1 MSAKRILIKDANE
14 HMASVEIAA
23 LAKELN
29 ALPSQVT
36 HVLGE
41 FGAFPKDGLVEL
53 DADSLEL
60 VKEAVAELAATKTIT
75 VVPGA
80 TPRDLA
86 HALDVPQPDVQ
97 KSLMKLGVLASLAT
111 ALQPDVAEKVVGTFG
126 YKVNFAEPAK
136 PVEKEVAPKRRV
148 SSTGEQTRPPVV
160 TILGHVDHGKTSLL
174 DYIRKTKVV
183 DKEHGGITQHI
194 GAYQVITADQKITFL
209 DTPGHEAFTAMR
221 ARGAQVTDI
230 AILVVAADDG
240 VMPQTIEALN
250 HARNAE
256 VPIIVALNKIDK
268 EGANPARVKQQL
280 VQHGLIGHEFGGDT
294 EIAEVSAKTGLGVDD
309 LLELI
314 LLQSGV
320 MDLKAE
326 PSGDV
331 EGVVIEAKIDKGRGP
346 VATILVKNGTLKQG
360 DTVLV
365 GNSYGR
371 LKAIFDFAGKPIKDA
386 GPSVPVEI
394 LGLNKVPNAGD
405 MVAVYLDEREAR
417 DAAEGLTTER
427 RERELT
433 GTPSGQVT
441 LADLQRRLSEE
452 NNKELRIIIKGDV
465 QGSVEA
471 VRGLLDKID
480 VEEVEVRVLHYGV
493 GTIGES
499 DIMLAKAS
507 DAIVVGFNTRVE
519 PKARD
524 EAARQHVEVRQYNI
538 IYELIEDIEKAVI
551 GMLEPKFEE
560 QYMGTVE
567 IRAVFKLTK
576 QGFVA
581 GCYVT
586 DGKVVRNAQCRVK
599 RAGEIAYEGKIDSL
613 KHIKEDVREMAAGF
627 ECGIQFVNW
636 NDFKEGDIIEAY
648 EVVRVG

>member
-1 MSAKRILIKDANE
+1 MSTF
-14 HMASVEIAA
+14 EIAA

-29 ALPSQVT
+29 ALPSQLV

-41 FGAFPKDGLVEL
+41 LGIFPKDGVVEL
-53 DADSLEL
+53 DADSLEIVRESL
-60 VKEAVAELAATKTIT
+60 AEMVKSKALPVS
-75 VVPGA
+75 PGA

-86 HALDVPQPDVQ
+86 AALDVPQPDIQ

-111 ALQPDVAEKVVGTFG
+111 ALQPDVAERVVDTFG
-126 YKVNFAEPAK
+126 YKVLFAEPAK
-136 PVEKEVAPKRRV
+136 QVEREVAPKRRV
-148 SSTGEQTRPPVV
+148 SAMGEQTRPPVV

-174 DYIRKTKVV
+174 DYIRKTKVA
-183 DKEHGGITQHI
+183 DKEFGGITQHI
-194 GAYQVITADQKITFL
+194 GAYQVDVSGNKITFL

-221 ARGAQVTDI
+221 ARGAQATDV

-256 VPIIVALNKIDK
+256 VPIIVAMNKIDK
-268 EGANPARVKQQL
+268 DGANPSRVKQQL

-294 EIAEVSAKTGLGVDD
+294 EIAEVSAKTGQGVDA

-314 LLQSGV
+314 ALQSGI
-320 MDLKAE
+320 MDLKADA
-326 PSGDV
+326 SGDV

-346 VATILVKNGTLKQG
+346 VATVLVKNGTLKQG
-360 DTVLV
+360 DVVLI
-365 GNSYGR
+365 GSSYGK
-371 LKAIFDFAGKPIKDA
+371 LKAMFDFAGKPIRDA
-386 GPSVPVEI
+386 GPSTPVEI
-394 LGLNKVPNAGD
+394 LGLNEVPNAGD
-405 MVAVYLDEREAR
+405 SMRVFLDEKEAR
-417 DAAEGLTTER
+417 SESER
-427 RERELT
+427 IRSDNRERDLL
-433 GTPSGQVT
+433 GTPSGQIT
-441 LADLQRRLSEE
+441 LADLQRRLAEGQ
-452 NNKELRIIIKGDV
+452 NKELRIIIKGDV

-471 VRGLLDKID
+471 VKGLLEKID
-480 VEEVEVRVLHYGV
+480 VEEVDVRVLHSGV
-493 GTIGES
+493 GTIGEG
-499 DIMLAKAS
+499 DVMLGKAS
-507 DAIVVGFNTRVE
+507 EAIVVGFNTRVE
-519 PKARD
+519 PKARE
-524 EAARQHVEVRQYNI
+524 EAVRQHVEIRQYNI

-576 QGFVA
+576 QGYVA

-586 DGKVVRNAQCRVK
+586 DGKVVRNAECRVK
-599 RAGEIAYEGKIDSL
+599 RDGEIVYTGKIDSL

-636 NDFKEGDIIEAY
+636 NDFKQGDVIEAF

>member
-1 MSAKRILIKDANE
+1 
-14 HMASVEIAA
+14 MASWEIQS
-23 LAKELN
+23 LADELH
-29 ALPSQVT
+29 ALPSQVV

-41 FGAFPKDGLVEL
+41 LGIFPKDGVVDL
-53 DADSLEL
+53 DDDTLEL
-60 VKEAVAELAATKTIT
+60 VKDTVAEMVAAKKVV

-86 HALDVPQPDVQ
+86 QALGVAQPDVQ

-111 ALQPDVAEKVVGTFG
+111 ALQPEVAEKVADTFG
-126 YKVNFAEPAK
+126 YKVQFAEPAK
-136 PVEKEVAPKRRV
+136 PKQKEEAPKRRV
-148 SSTGEQTRPPVV
+148 SSLGEQTRPPVV

-174 DYIRKTKVV
+174 DYIRETKVT
-183 DKEHGGITQHI
+183 DKEFGGITQHI
-194 GAYQVITADQKITFL
+194 GAYQVVAGDQKITFL

-268 EGANPARVKQQL
+268 DGSNPARVKQQL

-294 EIAEVSAKTGLGVDD
+294 EIAEVSAKTGAGIDD

-314 LLQSGV
+314 TLQAGI
-320 MDLKAE
+320 MDLKAD

-331 EGVVIEAKIDKGRGP
+331 DGVVVEAKVEKGKGP
-346 VATILVKNGTLKQG
+346 VATVLIKNGTLKQG
-360 DTVLV
+360 DAVLV
-365 GNSYGR
+365 GGSYGK
-371 LKAIFDFAGKPIKDA
+371 LKAMFDFAGKPIKDA
-386 GPSVPVEI
+386 GPSTPTEI
-394 LGLNKVPNAGD
+394 LGLDQVPNAGD
-405 MVAVYLDEREAR
+405 TLQVFLDEKEAR
-417 DAAEGLTTER
+417 NEAERIRSDTR
-427 RERELT
+427 DRELF

-441 LADLQRRLSEE
+441 LADLQRRLAEE
-452 NNKELRIIIKGDV
+452 TNKELRIIIKGDV

-471 VRGLLDKID
+471 VKGLLEKID
-480 VEEVEVRVLHYGV
+480 NEEVDVRVLHSGV

-507 DAIVVGFNTRVE
+507 EAIVVGFNTRVE

-524 EAARQHVEVRQYNI
+524 EAVRQHVEVRQYNI
-538 IYELIEDIEKAVI
+538 IYELIEDIEKAVV

-576 QGFVA
+576 QGYVA

-599 RAGEIAYEGKIDSL
+599 RGEDIVYEGKIDSL

-627 ECGIQFVNW
+627 ECGIQFVGW
-636 NDFKEGDIIEAY
+636 NDFKEGDVIEAY

>member
-1 MSAKRILIKDANE
+1 
-14 HMASVEIAA
+14 MALVEIQA
-23 LAKELN
+23 LADETK
-29 ALPSQVT
+29 ALPSQVI

-41 FGAFPKDGLVEL
+41 LGIFAKDGAVDL
-53 DADSLEL
+53 DDDTLEL
-60 VKEAVAELAATKTIT
+60 VKDGVAEMVAAKKVT

-86 HALDVPQPDVQ
+86 QALGVAQPDVQ

-111 ALQPDVAEKVVGTFG
+111 ALQPEVAEKVAETFG
-126 YKVNFAEPAK
+126 YKVQFSEPAK
-136 PVEKEVAPKRRV
+136 PKQKEEAPKRRV
-148 SSTGEQTRPPVV
+148 SSLGEQTRPPVV

-174 DYIRKTKVV
+174 DYIRKTKVT
-183 DKEHGGITQHI
+183 DKEFGGITQHI
-194 GAYQVITADQKITFL
+194 GAYQVVTGDQKITFL

-240 VMPQTIEALN
+240 VMPQTVEALN

-256 VPIIVALNKIDK
+256 VPIIVALNKVDK
-268 EGANPARVKQQL
+268 EGSNPARVKQQL

-294 EIAEVSAKTGLGVDD
+294 EIAEVSAKTGVGIDD

-314 LLQSGV
+314 TLQAGI
-320 MDLKAE
+320 MDLKAD

-331 EGVVIEAKIDKGRGP
+331 EGVVVEAKVEKGKGP
-346 VATILVKNGTLKQG
+346 VATVLIKNGTLKQG
-360 DTVLV
+360 DAVLV
-365 GNSYGR
+365 GGSYGK
-371 LKAIFDFAGKPIKDA
+371 LKAMFDFAGKPIKDA
-386 GPSVPVEI
+386 GPSTPAEI
-394 LGLNKVPNAGD
+394 LGLDQVPNAGD
-405 MVAVYLDEREAR
+405 TLQVFLDEKEAR
-417 DAAEGLTTER
+417 NESER
-427 RERELT
+427 IRGETRDRELT

-441 LADLQRRLSEE
+441 LADLQRRLAEE
-452 NNKELRIIIKGDV
+452 TNKELRIIIKGDV

-471 VRGLLDKID
+471 VKGLLDKID
-480 VEEVEVRVLHYGV
+480 NEEIDVRVLHSGV

-507 DAIVVGFNTRVE
+507 EAIVVGFNTRVE

-576 QGFVA
+576 QGYVA

-599 RAGEIAYEGKIDSL
+599 RGEEMVYEGKIDSL

-627 ECGIQFVNW
+627 ECGIQFVGW
-636 NDFKEGDIIEAY
+636 NDFKEGDIIEVY

>member
-1 MSAKRILIKDANE
+1 MANW
-14 HMASVEIAA
+14 EIAN
-23 LAKELN
+23 LAQELG
-29 ALPSQVT
+29 ALPSQVV
-36 HVLGE
+36 HALGE
-41 FGAFPKDGLVEL
+41 LGIFPKDGVVDL
-53 DADSLEL
+53 DADSFEIVREAVTEL
-60 VKEAVAELAATKTIT
+60 VKSKTVAVA
-75 VVPGA
+75 PGA

-86 HALDVPQPDVQ
+86 TALNVAQPDVQ

-111 ALQPDVAEKVVGTFG
+111 ALLPEVAERVADTFG
-126 YKVNFAEPAK
+126 YKVLFSEPAK
-136 PVEKEVAPKRRV
+136 QVEREVAPKRRV
-148 SSTGEQTRPPVV
+148 SAMGEQTRPPVV

-174 DYIRKTKVV
+174 DYIRKAKVA
-183 DKEHGGITQHI
+183 DKEFGGITQHI
-194 GAYQVITADQKITFL
+194 GAYQVIVGDHKITFL

-256 VPIIVALNKIDK
+256 VPIIVAMNKIDK
-268 EGANPARVKQQL
+268 DNANPARVKQQL
-280 VQHGLIGHEFGGDT
+280 VQHGLIGHQFGGDT
-294 EIAEVSAKTGLGVDD
+294 EIAEVSALTGKGVDE

-314 LLQSGV
+314 ALQAGI
-320 MDLKAE
+320 MDLKAD
-326 PSGDV
+326 PSGEV

-346 VATILVKNGTLKQG
+346 VATALVKTGTLKQG
-360 DTVLV
+360 DAVLV
-365 GNSYGR
+365 GDSYGR
-371 LKAIFDFAGKPIKDA
+371 LKAMFDFAGKPIKDA
-386 GPSVPVEI
+386 GPSTPVEI
-394 LGLNKVPNAGD
+394 LGLNQVPNAGD
-405 MVAVYLDEREAR
+405 KLVVYLDEKVARNEA
-417 DAAEGLTTER
+417 ER
-427 RERELT
+427 LRNATRERELT
-433 GTPSGQVT
+433 GTPSGQFT
-441 LADLQRRLSEE
+441 LADLQRRLAEGQ
-452 NNKELRIIIKGDV
+452 NKELRIIIRGDV

-471 VRGLLDKID
+471 VKGLLEKID
-480 VEEVEVRVLHYGV
+480 VEEVDVRILHSGV
-493 GTIGES
+493 GTVGEG
-499 DIMLAKAS
+499 DVMLAKAS
-507 DAIVVGFNTRVE
+507 EAIVVAFNTKVE

-524 EAARQHVEVRQYNI
+524 EATRQHVEIRQYNI

-586 DGKVVRNAQCRVK
+586 DGKVVRNAECRVK
-599 RAGEIAYEGKIDSL
+599 RAGEIVYQGKIDSL
-613 KHIKEDVREMAAGF
+613 KHLKEDVREMAAGF

-636 NDFKEGDIIEAY
+636 NDFKEGDVIEAY